1 MKLGI
6 IVNTNESETAWNALR
21 LGNEALAGGN
31 ETSMFLL
38 GSGVEIVS
46 INNAGGRVWYRGPQ
60 FRAEVNFEGGKII
73 MESDQPTNLGGGGTR
88 PGPLHYCFFG
98 LAYCYTATFAAMA
111 SMMGIE
117 LKRLTAK
124 LEGNLNFSRVFGL
137 STEPVMEEVRIALQ
151 VESDASQEKLEEVEK
166 LAYERCPA
174 VFALTEQVKLKTSLE
189 VKK

>member
-1 MKLGI
+1 MTILNN
-6 IVNTNESETAWNALR
+6 V
-21 LGNEALAGGN
+21 
-31 ETSMFLL
+31 
-38 GSGVEIVS
+38 
-46 INNAGGRVWYRGPQ
+46 NAGRLEQVIREAETDKSKGKRTQKVNGEWLLDEGGPQ

-98 LAYCYTATFAAMA
+98 LASCYTATFAAMA

-124 LEGNLNFSRVFGL
+124 LEGDLNFSRVFGL

-174 VFALTEQVKLKTSLE
+174 VFALTEQVKLKTSLK